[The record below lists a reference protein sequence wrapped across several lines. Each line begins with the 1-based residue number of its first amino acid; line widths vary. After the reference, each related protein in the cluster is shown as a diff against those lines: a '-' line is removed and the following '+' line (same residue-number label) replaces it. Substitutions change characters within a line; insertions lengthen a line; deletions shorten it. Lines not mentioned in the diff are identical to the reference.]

1 MRSFETSV
9 QPLSMRVSL
18 YGFLPGCSS
27 VRAESRPNFRLRVT
41 RASPS
46 AKMSFTNPFANDPD
60 FQYLA
65 VDRKKLMEEQTQPFD
80 AKTSCWIPDH
90 KEGYLK
96 ATITATKG
104 DEVTVLTEKNEV
116 V

>member
-1 MRSFETSV
+1 MAF
-9 QPLSMRVSL
+9 
-18 YGFLPGCSS
+18 G
-27 VRAESRPNFRLRVT
+27 
-41 RASPS
+41 
-46 AKMSFTNPFANDPD
+46 NPFKDDPD

-65 VDRKKLMEEQTQPFD
+65 VDRKKLLEEQTQPFD

-104 DEVTVLTEKNEV
+104 DEVSVTTEKLEV
-116 V
+116 HTSLSKCNTS

>member
-1 MRSFETSV
+1 
-9 QPLSMRVSL
+9 
-18 YGFLPGCSS
+18 
-27 VRAESRPNFRLRVT
+27 
-41 RASPS
+41 
-46 AKMSFTNPFANDPD
+46 MSFTNPFANDPD

-116 V
+116 VHYDSTAKRKFREIEYNKIW